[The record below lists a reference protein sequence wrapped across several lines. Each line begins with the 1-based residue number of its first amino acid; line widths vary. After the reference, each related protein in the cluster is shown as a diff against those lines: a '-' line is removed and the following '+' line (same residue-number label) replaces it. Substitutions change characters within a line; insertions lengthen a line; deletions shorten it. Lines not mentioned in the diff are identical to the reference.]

1 MIYLRRRI
9 LHYSDWLALGANW
22 AKEGKKMSCDL
33 VAFKLSE
40 VDNNSKYVYTIVD
53 DTAMIYIYSS
63 IQDSLP
69 VNQLVDNEVKT
80 SAARVK

>member
-1 MIYLRRRI
+1 
-9 LHYSDWLALGANW
+9 
-22 AKEGKKMSCDL
+22 MSCDL